1 MNSHISMPSLRSH
14 CLALLLATLGV
25 SPSFSAPLPPWQP
38 GDGFRS
44 APLIVPTDTT
54 HGFQRLPSSQTR
66 ITFTNTLP
74 LARYTTNQ
82 IPLNGSGVCAGDID
96 GDGWVDLFF
105 AGLGGG
111 SSLYR
116 NLGQWRFDNVTTS
129 SGISTAL
136 PHHLDATGAAFADIN
151 GNGHLDLIVN
161 SIGGGTHVLFNDGH
175 GRFTP
180 HAVLNP
186 SRGGTSIGLADLDG
200 NGTLDLY
207 LVNYR
212 TETLRDQPRT
222 NFRITKTNDQF
233 SVALVN
239 GRPTSHP
246 SLQGR
251 FTYLPSGNIVEN
263 GEPDALYLNA
273 GPQGFQ
279 PLSFTNGAFLLSTNQ
294 PLSTPLYDWGLSV
307 LVRDLNGD
315 GRPDIYVCN
324 DFASEDRFWINLGQG
339 RFQAAPP
346 LALRNT
352 SKFSMGA
359 DAADLNRDG
368 HDDLY
373 VLDMMSRSHAIRLT
387 RMDASMDPRPPG
399 QILARPQLARSTLH
413 LNRGDGSFAEIAQY
427 AGLEASEWAWT
438 PLFLDIDLDGLE
450 DLLVTTGHARD
461 DMHVDHGSQ
470 IENTRRT
477 SRLSPLQELALR
489 QSTPP
494 IASPGLAFRNLGN
507 LRFQDMPHGWGFG
520 DRITVAQGACL
531 ADLDND
537 GDLDVIVN
545 ALNDSAGLYEN
556 LASAPRVAVRLQG
569 LPPNTRAIGA
579 RLELH
584 GHPAGIQSHI
594 LVAGARYLSSDDPL
608 RTFAAGTSNLP
619 LHLVV
624 HWPNGQQSTVRPVLP
639 NRLYEIHQS
648 HASTPEPAPLPPP
661 DPSLFTDVSHLLG
674 HRHYESSFNDFLH
687 QPLLHRRL
695 SQSGPGLAWLDLN
708 GDGLDDL
715 AIATGQ
721 GGRPGLFL
729 NDPQGRFLLVEP
741 PTSPLESSAVLAFP
755 NGLSSLAL
763 MAAANEDP
771 TSPAHA
777 QLIAYDATGNPT
789 PFLHLNSLSPG
800 PLALADVDA
809 NGSLEL
815 LVGGAPI
822 PGRYPEAT
830 PTQLFRRHQNTW
842 VPYPNLPPELAQA
855 GLVSSALFTDLNQ
868 DGFPE
873 LALACEW
880 GPIRIL
886 TNQRG
891 VLRETT
897 VDWGLQPLTGWW
909 SGIHSGDF
917 NNDGLPDLVVG
928 NWGLNSRYRPTPQH
942 PIRLY
947 HGDFSGQG
955 HVDLIEAAFE
965 PTLQQWAPQRDLT
978 TLAKQLPW
986 LREFYPSHA
995 AFAQTTLPKLLAHR
1009 QLTPRILEATTLASM
1024 VFLNRGDHFEPIP
1037 LPQEAQF
1044 APVFGINVADFNL
1057 DGHLDLFLAQNF
1069 FAVSTAISSQD
1080 AGRGL
1085 LLLGNGQGQFQPLPG
1100 PSSGILAYGEQRG
1113 SAVADFNSDGR
1124 PDLAL
1129 AQNAAETRLFRNAT
1143 PQPGLALRFRGP
1155 PGNPHG
1161 IGTSV
1166 RVLHP
1171 DHPNHPATPRHQI
1184 HAGSG
1189 YRSHDAPSIFLP
1201 QFPHPVTLEIRPPG
1215 GPAFKFTQR
1224 LTTPPNTT
1232 APTLTL
1238 DLPQPTP

>member
-1 MNSHISMPSLRSH
+1 MPTLRSH
-14 CLALLLATLGV
+14 CLVLVLLLTTLGV
-25 SPSFSAPLPPWQP
+25 APSFSATPLAWQP
-38 GDGFRS
+38 GPGYRS
-44 APLIVPTDTT
+44 AQLTVPAGSTN
-54 HGFQRLPSSQTR
+54 GFQRLPSSQTH

-74 LARYTTNQ
+74 LPRFTTNQ
-82 IPLNGSGVCAGDID
+82 IYLNGSGVCAGDID

-111 SSLYR
+111 STLYR
-116 NLGQWRFDNVTTS
+116 NLGLWRFENVTETS
-129 SGISTAL
+129 SLSTAL
-136 PHHLDATGAAFADIN
+136 PPQLDATGAAFADLN

-161 SIGGGTHVLFNDGH
+161 SVGGGTHVLFNNGQ
-175 GRFTP
+175 GRFLP

-200 NGTLDLY
+200 NDTLDLY

-251 FTYLPSGNIVEN
+251 YTYLPSGSIVEN

-279 PLSFTNGAFLLSTNQ
+279 PLSFTNGAFLTTTGQ
-294 PLSTPLYDWGLSV
+294 PLPAPLYDWGLSV
-307 LVRDLNGD
+307 LVRDLNAD

-346 LALRNT
+346 LTLRNT
-352 SKFSMGA
+352 SKFSMGV

-373 VLDMMSRSHAIRLT
+373 VLDMMSRDHGIRLT
-387 RMDASMDPRPPG
+387 RMDASMDTRPPG
-399 QILARPQLARSTLH
+399 DLQARPQLARSTLH
-413 LNRGDGSFAEIAQY
+413 LSRGDGTFAEIAQY
-427 AGLEASEWAWT
+427 AGLEATEWAWT
-438 PLFLDIDLDGLE
+438 PLFLDVDLDGLE

-461 DMHVDHGSQ
+461 DMHVDYGSR
-470 IENTRRT
+470 IESLRRS
-477 SRLSPLQELALR
+477 SRLSPLEELALR

-494 IASPGLAFRNLGN
+494 IASPGLAFRNLGH
-507 LRFQDMPHGWGFG
+507 FQFEDVPDGWGFG
-520 DRITVAQGACL
+520 DRITVGQGACL

-556 LASAPRVAVRLQG
+556 LATAPRIAVRLQG
-569 LPPNTRAIGA
+569 LPPNTRGVGA
-579 RLELH
+579 RLDLQ
-584 GHPAGIQSHI
+584 GHPTGVQSQI
-594 LVAGARYLSSDDPL
+594 LVAGGRYLSSDDPM
-608 RTFAAGTSNLP
+608 RTFATGSSNPSLR
-619 LHLVV
+619 LEV
-624 HWPNGQQSTVRPVLP
+624 HWPNGQRSTVHPVHP

-648 HASTPEPAPLPPP
+648 HATTPDPAPLPPP
-661 DPSLFTDVSHLLG
+661 NPSLFNDVSSLIG
-674 HRHYESSFNDFLH
+674 HRHYESPFNDFLH

-695 SQSGPGLAWLDLN
+695 SLSGPGVAWLDLN
-708 GDGLDDL
+708 GDDLDDL

-729 NDPQGRFLLVEP
+729 YDPQGRFLLVES
-741 PTSPLESSAVLAFP
+741 PTSPLESSAVLAIP
-755 NGLSSLAL
+755 NGSSSLAI

-771 TSPAHA
+771 TSPANA

-789 PFLHLNSLSPG
+789 PFLNLNSLSPG
-800 PLALADVDA
+800 PLALADVNAD
-809 NGSLEL
+809 GSLEL

-822 PGRYPEAT
+822 PGRYPQAT
-830 PTQLFRRHQNTW
+830 PTRLFHRPDKAW
-842 VPYPNLPPELAQA
+842 APYPNLPTELSHP
-855 GLVSSALFTDLNQ
+855 GLVSGAMFADLNL

-880 GPIRIL
+880 GPVRIFA
-886 TNQRG
+886 NHHGR
-891 VLRETT
+891 LREAT
-897 VDWGLQPLTGWW
+897 VDWGLSSLTGWW
-909 SGIHSGDF
+909 SGIHAGDF

-928 NWGLNSRYRPTPQH
+928 NWGLNSRYRPTHQH

-947 HGDFSGQG
+947 HGDFSGQD

-965 PTLQQWAPQRDLT
+965 PTLKNWAPQRDLN
-978 TLAKQLPW
+978 TLSRQLPW

-995 AFAQTTLPKLLAHR
+995 AFAQTTLPNLLAHR

-1024 VFLNRGDHFEPIP
+1024 LLLNRRDHFEPIP
-1037 LPQEAQF
+1037 LPPEAQF
-1044 APVFGINVADFNL
+1044 APVFGINVADFDL

-1069 FAVSTAISSQD
+1069 FAVSPAISGQD

-1100 PSSGILAYGEQRG
+1100 STSGILAYGEQRG
-1113 SAVADFNSDGR
+1113 SAVADFNADGR

-1129 AQNAAETRLFRNAT
+1129 TQNAADTKLYRNQA

-1166 RVLHP
+1166 RIIDP
-1171 DHPNHPATPRHQI
+1171 KNPATPRHLI

-1189 YRSHDAPSIFLP
+1189 YRSQDAPALFLP
-1201 QFPHPVTLEIRPPG
+1201 RFPHPVTLEIHPPG
-1215 GPAFKFTQR
+1215 GPAFTR
-1224 LTTPPNTT
+1224 PLS
-1232 APTLTL
+1232 APSESTTLTL
-1238 DLPQPTP
+1238 DLPQPKP